1 MLLAA
6 IVDIV
11 APTDTSAVKGIIDFL
26 GKPIIALLIA
36 VLVGMVVLGR
46 GGGMSSKEVGAS
58 VSSSLPAI
66 AGILL
71 IVGAGGGFKQV
82 LVDSTIGTVIAHAI
96 SDVGGALP
104 VVLFFA
110 WLVAVL
116 IRVATGS
123 ATVATITAAGIM
135 QPLVHDLH
143 MSAGGSALLVLAI
156 GAGSL
161 FLSHVNDAG
170 FWLIK
175 EYFGLSIPQT
185 LKSWSIMECLISV
198 TGLVG
203 VLIIG
208 AFVG

>member
-1 MLLAA
+1 
-6 IVDIV
+6 
-11 APTDTSAVKGIIDFL
+11 
-26 GKPIIALLIA
+26 
-36 VLVGMVVLGR
+36 MVVLGR
-46 GGGMSSKEVGAS
+46 GGGMSAKQVGAS

-96 SDVGGALP
+96 SGIGGALP
-104 VVLFFA
+104 IVLFFA

-123 ATVATITAAGIM
+123 ATVATITAAGIL
-135 QPLVHDLH
+135 QPLVHDLGLS
-143 MSAGGSALLVLAI
+143 SAGSALLVLAI
-156 GAGSL
+156 GAGSV

-185 LKSWSIMECLISV
+185 LKTWSIMECLISIV
-198 TGLVG
+198 GLAGAMILG
-203 VLIIG
+203 V
-208 AFVG
+208 FVG